1 MVGLSR
7 VYEVLYIVRP
17 DVDDDEYT
25 EVIGKFEQ
33 AAKDEGGEVLNIE
46 EWNVRP
52 FAYEIEHHERGYYV
66 LMTFRGEVD
75 VIGKLDERFKLDNRV
90 LRQQFVRVDAAPAPE
105 PEAETSD
112 ETAGAAA

>member
-17 DVDDDEYT
+17 DVDEAEYS

-33 AAKDEGGEVLNIE
+33 SVKDEGGDVANIE

-52 FAYEIEHHERGYYV
+52 FAYEIEHYDRGYYV
-66 LMTFRGEVD
+66 LMTFHAD
-75 VIGKLDERFKLDNRV
+75 INVIPMLDERLKLDNRV
-90 LRQQFVRVDAAPAPE
+90 LRHQVVRQDPETAP
-105 PEAETSD
+105 ETSD
-112 ETAGAAA
+112 QTAGAEA

>member
-17 DVDDDEYT
+17 DVDEDEYS

-33 AAKDEGGEVLNIE
+33 TVNDEGGEVANIE

-52 FAYEIEHHERGYYV
+52 FAYEIEHYERGYYV
-66 LMTFRGEVD
+66 LMTFHAEIEV
-75 VIGKLDERFKLDNRV
+75 VPKLDERLKLDNRV
-90 LRQQFVRVDAAPAPE
+90 LRHQIVRQDPETAPKA
-105 PEAETSD
+105 SD
-112 ETAGAAA
+112 QAAGAAA

>member
-1 MVGLSR
+1 VVGLSR

-17 DVDDDEYT
+17 DVEEDEYS

-33 AAKDEGGEVLNIE
+33 AVNDEGGEVANIE

-52 FAYEIEHHERGYYV
+52 FAYEIEHYERGYYV
-66 LMTFRGEVD
+66 LMTFHAEIG
-75 VIGKLDERFKLDNRV
+75 VIPTLDERLKLDNRI
-90 LRQQFVRVDAAPAPE
+90 LRHQIVRQDTE
-105 PEAETSD
+105 PTPETSD

>member
-17 DVDDDEYT
+17 DIEEDEYS

-33 AAKDEGGEVLNIE
+33 AVTDEGGEVANIE

-52 FAYEIEHHERGYYV
+52 FAYEIEHYERGYYV
-66 LMTFRGEVD
+66 LMTFHAEID
-75 VIGKLDERFKLDNRV
+75 VIERLDERFKLDNRI
-90 LRQQFVRVDAAPAPE
+90 LRQQFVRVEAAPAPE
-105 PEAETSD
+105 ADAETSD
-112 ETAGAAA
+112 ETAGSAA

>member
-17 DVDDDEYT
+17 DVDEDEYS

-33 AAKDEGGEVLNIE
+33 AVKDAGGEVANLE

-52 FAYEIEHHERGYYV
+52 FAYEIQHYERGYYV
-66 LMTFRGEVD
+66 LMTFHDGGD
-75 VIGKLDERFKLDNRV
+75 VIPTLDERLKLDNRV
-90 LRQQFVRVDAAPAPE
+90 LRHQIVRQDPETAP
-105 PEAETSD
+105 ETSD
-112 ETAGAAA
+112 QTAGAAA